1 MRKFCI
7 ACDAELPDTALSCI
21 SCGAGGTATYVCR
34 SRTEF
39 SLSTKK
45 MT

>member
-1 MRKFCI
+1 MRKCCI
-7 ACDAELPDTALSCI
+7 ACGAELPDSALSCI
-21 SCGAGGTATYVCR
+21 PCSAGGLATYVCR

-45 MT
+45 IT